1 MTSNSLARVRV
12 AALIFLMVNAVIFG
26 VGIVAVLS
34 IPALAAQASF
44 WIPAVVLASF
54 LVSPPLSWILAPT
67 MMLRFTRA
75 HHFVHAHPHRPS

>member
-67 MMLRFTRA
+67 MMLRFMRA
-75 HHFVHAHPHRPS
+75 HQFVHAHPHRTS

>member
-54 LVSPPLSWILAPT
+54 LLAPPLSWILAPM
-67 MMLRFTRA
+67 MMLRFMRA
-75 HHFVHAHPHRPS
+75 RHFVHAHPHR